1 MNTNHNNHSTINVS
15 NMGSPFYA
23 TKKLFTEYVDYN
35 TPLSY
40 DDWMTVPENQKAAV
54 LYVQFFEQITLA
66 WYKVR
71 SFYTQEE
78 DGVSTM
84 MQYLHKNVPIIKA
97 NSKKFTPQYIYRVA
111 YNCLYCICHDIKRD
125 RLRWETECSNLVA
138 CGDDVLDLFDTV
150 VSDPDFVDNYELED
164 SFWKTIES
172 LGADAQTVVADILE
186 GTSTRAI
193 SSKRRAEIMDRI
205 KEALVPFANAFGYC
219 VGG

>member
-1 MNTNHNNHSTINVS
+1 MNTTSIATSTIDVS

-23 TKKLFTEYVDYN
+23 TKKLFTEYVAYSA
-35 TPLSY
+35 PLSY
-40 DDWMTVPENQKAAV
+40 DDWMTVSENQKAAV

-71 SFYTQEE
+71 SFYAQEE

-84 MQYLHKNVPIIKA
+84 MQYLQKNVPLIKE
-97 NSKKFTPQYIYRVA
+97 NRKKFTPQYIYKVA

-125 RLRWETECSNLVA
+125 KMRWETECSNIVA

-150 VSDPDFVDNYELED
+150 AAEPDFLDGYELRNN
-164 SFWKTIES
+164 FWGALEA
-172 LGADAQTVVADILE
+172 LGDDAQTVVADILE

-193 SSKRRAEIMDRI
+193 NKKRRAEILDKIR
-205 KEALVPFANAFGYC
+205 EVLTPFAAALGY
-219 VGG
+219 